1 MIFLSACQK
10 RRRDGESG
18 FTLVELL
25 IVISIVVILMLVLIP
40 QLTSARIAGNE
51 TAARADLRNITAAEL
66 SYATSFPEKGFTC
79 NFSDLTSGAS
89 SFLDK
94 GLAGG
99 SQAGYN
105 FTFSGCTSK
114 GGAVNYYQ
122 LVAQPQVVGKTGRA
136 SFCTDVNGS
145 VTTDP
150 TGGTNCLQSGPAATP
165 GSSTP
170 TGSQTAAPSGAS
182 DAGGAPAASSPNTTT
197 SPQ

>member
-1 MIFLSACQK
+1 MTLLKVSDPK
-10 RRRDGESG
+10 RRAHPEAG

-51 TAARADLRNITAAEL
+51 TAARADLKNITSAEL

-79 NFSDLTSGAS
+79 NFSDLTGGAS

-94 GLAGG
+94 SLANG

-105 FTFSGCTSK
+105 FTFSGCSSK
-114 GGAVNYYQ
+114 GGTVNYYQ
-122 LVAQPQVVGKTGRA
+122 VVAQPQVVGKTGRA

-145 VTTDP
+145 ITSDP
-150 TGGTNCLQSGPAATP
+150 TGGTNCLQ
-165 GSSTP
+165 
-170 TGSQTAAPSGAS
+170 AAPGTAPAP
-182 DAGGAPAASSPNTTT
+182 AGEAAPAAGATT
-197 SPQ
+197 SSQ

>member
-1 MIFLSACQK
+1 MKFFPAPSK
-10 RRRDGESG
+10 RRRDAQSG

-51 TAARADLRNITAAEL
+51 TAARADLKNITAAEL

-79 NFSDLTSGAS
+79 NFSDLTNGPSG
-89 SFLDK
+89 FLDK
-94 GLAGG
+94 SLAGG
-99 SQAGYN
+99 SQAGYV
-105 FTFSGCTSK
+105 FTFSGCSSK

-145 VTTDP
+145 VTSDP
-150 TGGTNCLQSGPAATP
+150 TGGTNCLQAEPTTATPAGSSTAPAAT
-165 GSSTP
+165 
-170 TGSQTAAPSGAS
+170 
-182 DAGGAPAASSPNTTT
+182 TT
-197 SPQ
+197 Q

>member
-1 MIFLSACQK
+1 MHMKFSAARTQ
-10 RRRDGESG
+10 RNRQAEEG

-51 TAARADLRNITAAEL
+51 TAARADLKNITAAEL
-66 SYATSFPEKGFTC
+66 SYSTSFPEKGFTC
-79 NFSDLTSGAS
+79 NFSDLTSGSS

-94 GLAGG
+94 SLAGG
-99 SQAGYN
+99 TQAGYT

-122 LVAQPQVVGKTGRA
+122 IVAQPQVVGKTGRA
-136 SFCTDVNGS
+136 SFCTDINGS

-150 TGGTNCLQSGPAATP
+150 TGGTNCLQAEPGTVAPPA
-165 GSSTP
+165 
-170 TGSQTAAPSGAS
+170 TGTAPAPAP
-182 DAGGAPAASSPNTTT
+182 APEAAPAASTPPATTT
-197 SPQ
+197 N

>member
-1 MIFLSACQK
+1 MNFLSALRS
-10 RRRDGESG
+10 RRRPHREAG

-51 TAARADLRNITAAEL
+51 TAARADLKNITAAEL

-79 NFSDLTSGAS
+79 SFADLTSGQS

-94 GLAGG
+94 SLAGG
-99 SQAGYN
+99 VQAGYT
-105 FTFSGCTSK
+105 FTFSGCSSK

-122 LVAQPQVVGKTGRA
+122 LIAQPQVVGKTGRA

-145 VTTDP
+145 VTSDP
-150 TGGTNCLQSGPAATP
+150 TGGTNCLQAGPATTPSSNSTGAT
-165 GSSTP
+165 
-170 TGSQTAAPSGAS
+170 
-182 DAGGAPAASSPNTTT
+182 APAT
-197 SPQ
+197 SNP

>member
-1 MIFLSACQK
+1 MNLLA
-10 RRRDGESG
+10 RRAARRHSDESG

-51 TAARADLRNITAAEL
+51 TAARADLKNITSAEL

-79 NFSDLTSGAS
+79 NFADLTSGTS

-94 GLAGG
+94 SLASG
-99 SQAGYN
+99 SQAGYT

-122 LVAQPQVVGKTGRA
+122 VVAQPQVVGKTGRA

-145 VTTDP
+145 VTSDP
-150 TGGTNCLQSGPAATP
+150 TGGTNCLQAQP
-165 GSSTP
+165 GSAPAS
-170 TGSQTAAPSGAS
+170 AAPA
-182 DAGGAPAASSPNTTT
+182 TTT
-197 SPQ
+197 SSQ